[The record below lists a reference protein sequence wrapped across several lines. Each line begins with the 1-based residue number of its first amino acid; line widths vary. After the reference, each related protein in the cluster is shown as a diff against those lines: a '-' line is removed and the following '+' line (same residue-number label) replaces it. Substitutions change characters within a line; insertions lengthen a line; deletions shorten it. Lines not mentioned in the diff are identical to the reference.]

1 MNIIDYADR
10 EMLAM
15 HVADLLAGELQSCL
29 LTHETASFAVPGGSS
44 PGPIF
49 DILSGIHFEWD
60 RVHVMLTDERWVP
73 QDDPRSNTAL
83 VRQRL
88 LTGRAAQARFV
99 PYYVDGVTAAQGAEM
114 SAPAVAPELPLSLVL
129 LGMGEDMHTASLFP
143 GARGLQRA
151 MAHDAPL
158 LCPISA
164 EGQDIDRV
172 TLPAH
177 VLNGA
182 MSRHL
187 VIFGEAKRE
196 ALARAVSLDAE
207 DAPIVRV
214 LGGGTVHWAA

>member
-1 MNIIDYADR
+1 MKMIEYADR

-15 HVADLLAGELQSCL
+15 HVADLLASELKASL
-29 LTHETASFAVPGGSS
+29 LTHETASFAVPGGTS

-73 QDDPRSNTAL
+73 EDDPRSNTAL
-83 VRQRL
+83 VRNRL
-88 LTGRAAQARFV
+88 LTDRAAAAHFV
-99 PYYVDGVTAAQGAEM
+99 PYYVDGMTAAQGAAA
-114 SAPAVAPELPLSLVL
+114 SASAVKPQLPLSLVL

-143 GARGLQRA
+143 GADGLGRA

-158 LCPISA
+158 LCPIRASD
-164 EGQDIDRV
+164 QDIDRV

-182 MSRHL
+182 LSRHL
-187 VIFGEAKRE
+187 VIYGDAKRE
-196 ALARAVSLDAE
+196 ALAQAISMDPE
-207 DAPIVRV
+207 DAPIAAV